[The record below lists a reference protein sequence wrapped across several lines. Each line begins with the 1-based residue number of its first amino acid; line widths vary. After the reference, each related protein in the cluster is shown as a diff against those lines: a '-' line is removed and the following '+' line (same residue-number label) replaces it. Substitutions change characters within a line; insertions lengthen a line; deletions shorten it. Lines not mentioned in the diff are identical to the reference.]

1 MVLGN
6 ALRHRRNAAGLKLEE
21 VAKQLGISTSK
32 VSRIESG
39 SIPAKEDDLLRLFAV
54 YRVVEPEEQ
63 VYFRE
68 LIEAAQQP
76 AWWQPWSQIAT
87 KYLQAVV
94 SFEDM
99 AQRIRS
105 YESQYL
111 YGLLQTTD
119 YARALIERGRG
130 SARAHDELVEFR
142 VKRQERFTAE
152 ANKTLIAV
160 VDEASLRRP
169 VGSPQI
175 MRGQLEHLIELTRHP
190 RFQLRLAE
198 LGRFDLPAELGS
210 TTIFD
215 FESRLLPT
223 IACMEGFDGSLAIDD
238 EAMVDRRV
246 KKFDELLARS
256 LAPQAMRRKLQHML
270 SSGLYH

>member
-6 ALRHRRNAAGLKLEE
+6 ALRHRRNAAGLKLDE
-21 VAKQLGISTSK
+21 VATRLGISTST

-39 SIPAKEDDLLRLFAV
+39 SIPTKEADLLRLFTV
-54 YRVVEPEEQ
+54 YQVTEPEEQ
-63 VYFRE
+63 SRFRE
-68 LIEAAQQP
+68 MAAAAQQP
-76 AWWQPWSQIAT
+76 AWWQPWSAVAP
-87 KYLQAVV
+87 KHLQAVV

-111 YGLLQTTD
+111 YGLLQTPD

-130 SARAHDELVEFR
+130 SAHVRDELVELR
-142 VKRQERFTAE
+142 KERQLRFAE
-152 ANKTLIAV
+152 AEGKSLIAV

-169 VGSPQI
+169 VGSRPI
-175 MRGQLEHLIELTRHP
+175 MRAQLEHLAELSRNP
-190 RFQLRLAE
+190 RYQLRLAE
-198 LGRFDLPAELGS
+198 LGSFDVPAELGS

-238 EAMVDRRV
+238 DAMVDHRV
-246 KKFDELLARS
+246 KKFDALLTRS
-256 LAPQAMRRKLQHML
+256 LAPQAMRRKLQHL
-270 SSGLYH
+270 QKLYC